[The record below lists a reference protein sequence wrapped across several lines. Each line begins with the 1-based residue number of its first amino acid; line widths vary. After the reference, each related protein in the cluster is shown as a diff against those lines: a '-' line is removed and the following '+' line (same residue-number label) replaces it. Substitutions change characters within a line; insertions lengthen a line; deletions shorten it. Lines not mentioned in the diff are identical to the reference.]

1 MLAENG
7 KWQMEI
13 LHGTA
18 HEILHSFNERA
29 QPMNNVG
36 EICQKDICACFG
48 PAPESLALTK
58 NYPLWAWS
66 AAYIDD
72 LHFGN

>member
-1 MLAENG
+1 
-7 KWQMEI
+7 MEI

-48 PAPESLALTK
+48 PGPESCTVQTL
-58 NYPLWAWS
+58 PIVGVVS
-66 AAYIDD
+66 C
-72 LHFGN
+72 